1 MKYVYNK
8 FTYDYQVTT
17 GIECKTKE
25 VPINEKNTIQLQI
38 WDTVSFSLA
47 RWAKRPSNQSLKAAI
62 RVSQQSSFSTPY
74 KKNRASI
81 VSTFGFARSKITFIN
96 KVFCSSVELNW
107 IWKT

>member
-38 WDTVSFSLA
+38 WDTVHH
-47 RWAKRPSNQSLKAAI
+47 
-62 RVSQQSSFSTPY
+62 V
-74 KKNRASI
+74 
-81 VSTFGFARSKITFIN
+81 
-96 KVFCSSVELNW
+96 
-107 IWKT
+107 